1 MEQDS
6 YLEVESEELDLVEE
20 SQGDIEYVQESNE
33 PTAEELEVAK
43 LLQGNPNTFDNI
55 SVAVFKSLAAKGLAA
70 DAGDEGWM
78 RGFKWHNY
86 LP

>member
-1 MEQDS
+1 MARDT